1 MKYKYWIS
9 VYDVAIFKTGVV
21 PEHGISLQDF
31 RKYMALERLNVR
43 QNGRVDSEKKMVEN
57 IKEIN

>member
-1 MKYKYWIS
+1 M
-9 VYDVAIFKTGVV
+9 YDVAIFKTGVV

-43 QNGRVDSEKKMVEN
+43 QYGRVDSGKKMVEN

>member
-1 MKYKYWIS
+1 
-9 VYDVAIFKTGVV
+9 
-21 PEHGISLQDF
+21 
-31 RKYMALERLNVR
+31 MALERLNVR

>member
-1 MKYKYWIS
+1 